1 MNRSPE
7 QTYLGLAADYF
18 GGMTPTGT
26 LVRDAQVFGIIAE
39 TETCIGWNSQRLEVL
54 YDKVSAAWHPFG
66 NLVSRLPADLRERH
80 ERIFGAAIEAARAQ
94 GWAPEL
100 GDDE

>member
-1 MNRSPE
+1 MTRSPE
-7 QTYLGLAADYF
+7 QTYVGLADDYF

-26 LVRDAQVFGIIAE
+26 LVRDAQVFGIIPE
-39 TETCIGWNSQRLEVL
+39 TETCIGWNSRRLEVL
-54 YDKVSAAWHPFG
+54 YDKVSESWHPFG
-66 NLVSRLPADLRERH
+66 NMVSRLPPELRERH
-80 ERIFGAAIEAARAQ
+80 ERIFGAAIDSARAQ